1 MVIVVLGLRNM
12 KNAIVDEL
20 CMIDDV
26 FVRCY
31 VALLCSEPINIV
43 LNHFGC
49 LGDQKGV
56 FG

>member
-26 FVRCY
+26 
-31 VALLCSEPINIV
+31 L
-43 LNHFGC
+43 
-49 LGDQKGV
+49 
-56 FG
+56 